1 MSSQSIENAGQRRSD
16 AVFLL
21 LNNKLAVFCLAILLA
36 IAVASLAAPWLIDS
50 SVTQIRPR
58 MRLQAPS
65 ELALFGTDAMGRDVF
80 GLTLQGAKT
89 SLLVGLL
96 TAVTGGVLGT
106 VIGLVTGY
114 FRRVDGVMMRVM
126 DAIMAI
132 PNILFAVAVVSLLG
146 ASLTTIVSALVFN
159 EIPRVVRLVRSVVL
173 SAREEPYVKAALGMS
188 IPTPLILFRHILPN
202 CMAPL
207 TVQITYIFAAAI
219 LSEAVLGFLGVGFP
233 QGTPT
238 WGNVLAEGR
247 AVFLRAPWTIIAP
260 GLMLA
265 VTVMAVNLLGDS
277 LRDRLDPRLSRTMRV
292 SS

>member
-1 MSSQSIENAGQRRSD
+1 MTTAPLRPRGFMTG
-16 AVFLL
+16 FLL
-21 LNNKLAVFCLAILLA
+21 HSKLPLACAVVLL
-36 IAVASLAAPWLIDS
+36 IIIIGSLVAPWIIDS
-50 SVTQIRPR
+50 QLTQIRPR

-65 ELALFGTDAMGRDVF
+65 DLALFGTDAMGRDIF
-80 GLTLQGAKT
+80 GLTLYGAKT
-89 SLLVGLL
+89 SLLVGFL
-96 TAVTGGVLGT
+96 TALCGGVLGT
-106 VIGLVTGY
+106 IIGLVTGY
-114 FRRVDGVMMRVM
+114 FRRIDGVVMRIM

-146 ASLTTIVSALVFN
+146 PSLSTIVAALVFS

-173 SAREEPYVKAALGMS
+173 TSREEPYVKAAIGMS
-188 IPTPLILFRHILPN
+188 IQTPLILIRHILPN
-202 CMAPL
+202 CIAPL
-207 TVQITYIFAAAI
+207 IVQTTYIFAAAI
-219 LSEAVLGFLGVGFP
+219 LSEAILGFLGVGFP

-265 VTVMAVNLLGDS
+265 ATVVSVNLLGDS
-277 LRDRLDPRLSRTMRV
+277 LRDQLDPRLSRATRV

>member
-1 MSSQSIENAGQRRSD
+1 MSSHLTNARATAWLGSLRQ
-16 AVFLL
+16 
-21 LNNKLAVFCLAILLA
+21 NKLSALCAALLLA
-36 IAVASLAAPWLIDS
+36 ITVVSLLAPWIIDAQL
-50 SVTQIRPR
+50 TQVRPR

-65 ELALFGTDAMGRDVF
+65 DLVLFGTDAMGRDVF
-80 GLTLQGAKT
+80 GLTVEGAKL

-96 TAVTGGVLGT
+96 TALAGGVIGT

-114 FRRVDGVMMRVM
+114 FRRIDGVIMRVM

-146 ASLTTIVSALVFN
+146 ASLATIVAALVFN

-173 SAREEPYVKAALGMS
+173 STREEPYVKAAVGMS
-188 IPTPLILFRHILPN
+188 IQTPLILTRHILPN
-202 CMAPL
+202 CVAPL
-207 TVQITYIFAAAI
+207 IVQTTYIFASAI
-219 LSEAVLGFLGVGFP
+219 LSEAILGFLGVGFP

-238 WGNVLAEGR
+238 WGNVMAEGR

-265 VTVMAVNLLGDS
+265 VTVMSVNLLGDS
-277 LRDRLDPRLSRTMRV
+277 LRDRLDPRLTRGTRA

>member
-16 AVFLL
+16 AIFLL
-21 LNNKLAVFCLAILLA
+21 LNNKLAVFCFAILLA
-36 IAVASLAAPWLIDS
+36 IVVTSLAAPWLIDS

-96 TAVTGGVLGT
+96 TAVAGGVLGT
-106 VIGLVTGY
+106 AIGLVSGY

-202 CMAPL
+202 CIAPL

-277 LRDRLDPRLSRTMRV
+277 LRDRLDPACHGP
-292 SS
+292 

>member
-1 MSSQSIENAGQRRSD
+1 MSSHLTNAPATAWLG
-16 AVFLL
+16 FLRQ
-21 LNNKLAVFCLAILLA
+21 NKLSALCAALLLA
-36 IAVASLAAPWLIDS
+36 ITVVSLAAPWIIDAQL
-50 SVTQIRPR
+50 TQVRPR

-65 ELALFGTDAMGRDVF
+65 DLALFGTDAMGRDVF
-80 GLTLQGAKT
+80 GLTVEGAKL

-96 TAVTGGVLGT
+96 TALAGGAIGT

-114 FRRVDGVMMRVM
+114 FRRIDGVIMRIM

-146 ASLTTIVSALVFN
+146 ASLATIVAALVFN

-173 SAREEPYVKAALGMS
+173 STREEPYVKAAIGMS
-188 IPTPLILFRHILPN
+188 IQTPLILARHILPN
-202 CMAPL
+202 CVAPL
-207 TVQITYIFAAAI
+207 IVQTTYIFASAI
-219 LSEAVLGFLGVGFP
+219 LSEAILGFLGVGFP

-238 WGNVLAEGR
+238 WGNVMAEGR

-265 VTVMAVNLLGDS
+265 VTVMSVNLLGDS
-277 LRDRLDPRLSRTMRV
+277 LRDRLDPRLTRGTRA